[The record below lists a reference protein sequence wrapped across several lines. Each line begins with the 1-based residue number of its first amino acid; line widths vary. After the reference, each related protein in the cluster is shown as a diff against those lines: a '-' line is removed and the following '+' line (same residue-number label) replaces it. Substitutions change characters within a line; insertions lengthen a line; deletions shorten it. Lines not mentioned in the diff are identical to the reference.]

1 MDELKP
7 TGKRILGEHLRLGS
21 TGVIL
26 SRAFINVNAFDNL
39 SEFAA
44 SLAEGVNDIRRCW
57 NQLGAASDEYLEE
70 NRRIC
75 VSEIKQVASKMKA
88 TR

>member
-7 TGKRILGEHLRLGS
+7 SGERILGEHIRLGS

-26 SRAFINVNAFDNL
+26 SRAFINVSAFDNL

-44 SLAEGVNDIRRCW
+44 SLADGVNDIRRCL
-57 NQLGAASDEYLEE
+57 NLLGAASDEYLEE

-75 VSEIKQVASKMKA
+75 VREIIQVASNMRTKG
-88 TR
+88 